1 MATTKRERQKA
12 ARRIKMEAMQK
23 RAKRRQNTRRGIIVA
38 VVAVL
43 VLGTGALLFSGKTTT
58 TTTTTST
65 APATTTS
72 TAPATTTTVAAAPI
86 SFSPVTDPSPVG
98 VWGTAPTLVVPPGAP
113 PTKPEIANL
122 ITGTGP
128 GAVNGDK
135 FTVQY
140 VLATYSTRK
149 VVQSSWTSPKGFS
162 DTLEPGA
169 LISGWVA
176 GMQGMKVGGRRELIL
191 PPAVGYQD
199 TSPGA
204 GIAKNDT
211 LVFIIDLLKL
221 NK

>member
-65 APATTTS
+65 APATTT
-72 TAPATTTTVAAAPI
+72 TVAAAPI

-98 VWGTAPTLVVPPGAP
+98 VWGKAPTLVVPPGAP
-113 PTKPEIANL
+113 PTKPELANL

-128 GAVNGDK
+128 AIVLGDN
-135 FTVQY
+135 FTAQY
-140 VLATYSTRK
+140 VLADYASRK
-149 VVQSSWTSPKGFS
+149 VLQTSWTSGPFS
-162 DTLEPGA
+162 STLLTSN
-169 LISGWVA
+169 LIPGWVA
-176 GMQGMKVGGRRELIL
+176 GMVGMKAGGRRELIL
-191 PPAVGYQD
+191 PPVDAY
-199 TSPGA
+199 GA
-204 GIAKNDT
+204 AGRSGIPKNDT

-221 NK
+221 KK

>member
-12 ARRIKMEAMQK
+12 ARRLKMEAMQK
-23 RAKRRQNTRRGIIVA
+23 RNKRRQNTRRGIIVA
-38 VVAVL
+38 IVAVI
-43 VLGTGALLFSGKTTT
+43 VLGTGALLFAGKSP
-58 TTTTTST
+58 TTTTTS
-65 APATTTS
+65 PPTTV
-72 TAPATTTTVAAAPI
+72 PVTTTTLAKPI

-98 VWGTAPTLVVPPGAP
+98 VWGKQPTLVIPPGAP
-113 PTKPEIANL
+113 PTKPELTNL

-128 GAVNGDK
+128 GAVDGDK
-135 FTVQY
+135 FTAQY

-149 VVQSSWTSPKGFS
+149 VVQTSWTSKAGFS

-211 LVFIIDLLKL
+211 LIFIIDLLKL
-221 NK
+221 SK

>member
-12 ARRIKMEAMQK
+12 ARRLKMEAMQK

-38 VVAVL
+38 VVAVV

-58 TTTTTST
+58 TTTTTS
-65 APATTTS
+65 P
-72 TAPATTTTVAAAPI
+72 APATTTTVAAAPI

-98 VWGTAPTLVVPPGAP
+98 VWGKAPTLVVPPGAP
-113 PTKPEIANL
+113 PTKPELANL

-128 GAVNGDK
+128 GAVDGDK
-135 FTVQY
+135 FTAQY

-149 VVQSSWTSPKGFS
+149 VVQSSWTSKPFS

-191 PPAVGYQD
+191 PPSVGYQD

-211 LVFIIDLLKL
+211 LIFIIDLLKL
-221 NK
+221 SK

>member
-38 VVAVL
+38 IVAVL

-58 TTTTTST
+58 TT
-65 APATTTS
+65 TTTS

-98 VWGTAPTLVVPPGAP
+98 VWGKAPTLVVPPGAP
-113 PTKPEIANL
+113 PTKPELANL

-128 GAVNGDK
+128 GAVDGDK

-191 PPAVGYQD
+191 PPAVGYHD

-221 NK
+221 SK

>member
-12 ARRIKMEAMQK
+12 ARRLKMEAMQK
-23 RAKRRQNTRRGIIVA
+23 RNKRRQNTRRGIIVA
-38 VVAVL
+38 IVAVI
-43 VLGTGALLFSGKTTT
+43 VLGTGALLFAGKSPT
-58 TTTTTST
+58 TTTTTS
-65 APATTTS
+65 PPTTV
-72 TAPATTTTVAAAPI
+72 PVTTTTLAKPI

-98 VWGTAPTLVVPPGAP
+98 VWGKQPTLVIPPGAP
-113 PTKPEIANL
+113 PTKPELTNL

-128 GAVNGDK
+128 GAVDGDK
-135 FTVQY
+135 FTAQY

-149 VVQSSWTSPKGFS
+149 VVQTSWTSKAGFS

-211 LVFIIDLLKL
+211 LIFIIDLLKL
-221 NK
+221 SK